1 MEYERFCDHF
11 NILSLEEVSDFLLTL
26 RRNVTADVMKKIMSA
41 VVVAAMMMLGME
53 TSGMAGVAL
62 AARVTVEYG
71 IEASLRVVPQKGMKQ
86 GVPGKITVMFSQDVS
101 DVKNFKEA
109 TDYQKLQYLDN
120 HPSWYEHRTL
130 TY

>member
-1 MEYERFCDHF
+1 M
-11 NILSLEEVSDFLLTL
+11 LTL
-26 RRNVTADVMKKIMSA
+26 RRNVIADGDDEEVDARGGYDGDNDIGGGD
-41 VVVAAMMMLGME
+41 VGV
-53 TSGMAGVAL
+53 AGVAL

-101 DVKNFKEA
+101 GVKNFKEA

-120 HPSWYEHRTL
+120 QPSWYEHRTL

>member
-1 MEYERFCDHF
+1 
-11 NILSLEEVSDFLLTL
+11 
-26 RRNVTADVMKKIMSA
+26 MKKIMDA
-41 VVVAAMMMLGME
+41 VVVAAMVMLGME
-53 TSGMAGVAL
+53 TSGMAGVAQ

-101 DVKNFKEA
+101 GVKNFKEA

>member
-1 MEYERFCDHF
+1 MQ
-11 NILSLEEVSDFLLTL
+11 SLQYSIFAGVSEFLLTL
-26 RRNVTADVMKKIMSA
+26 RRNVIADGDDEEVDARGGYDGDNDIGGGD
-41 VVVAAMMMLGME
+41 VGV
-53 TSGMAGVAL
+53 AGVAL

-101 DVKNFKEA
+101 GVKNFKEA

-120 HPSWYEHRTL
+120 QPSWYEHRTL